1 MIKKLDLREF
11 RAGDTLDSEHSS
23 APTKIWLTSD
33 LRNFEA
39 FWPRSDRLGKAQSW
53 AFQCA
58 NVLEVWCDTFGAAR
72 HTQALFVAVVDA
84 KDRALALLPLGIE
97 RRLGGIRV
105 LTFLDGGVCDYNA
118 PVLFATFRD
127 WDVET
132 TRALWR
138 GLLKILPPFDVAV
151 LEKMPAYV
159 GELPNPLVHLVTRPF
174 PGSGHAVVLS
184 GSWANFAANRLPDQR
199 NVKRHRLQL
208 AKMGALKFEIA
219 TTREEYK
226 VFLDAMI
233 RQKSRRYIETRGV
246 NGFDRPGARS
256 YFQEFIYRLSSQR
269 LLHLSVLKLD
279 DTIIAAHWGLVVGRR
294 FIT

>member
-1 MIKKLDLREF
+1 M
-11 RAGDTLDSEHSS
+11 
-23 APTKIWLTSD
+23 
-33 LRNFEA
+33 
-39 FWPRSDRLGKAQSW
+39 
-53 AFQCA
+53 
-58 NVLEVWCDTFGAAR
+58 
-72 HTQALFVAVVDA
+72 
-84 KDRALALLPLGIE
+84 
-97 RRLGGIRV
+97 
-105 LTFLDGGVCDYNA
+105 
-118 PVLFATFRD
+118 FATFRD

-174 PGSGHAVVLS
+174 PGSGHAVALS

-233 RQKSRRYIETRGV
+233 PQKSRRYIETRGV
-246 NGFDRPGARS
+246 DGFDRAGARS
-256 YFQEFIYRLSSQR
+256 YFQEFTYRLSSQR

-279 DTIIAAHWGLVVGRR
+279 DTIIAAHWGLVVGTRFYYLMPSFEGGRFQRFGAGRLLLEHLLEWCRR
-294 FIT
+294 GLQPERVSA